1 MATVSGYCEFSC
13 WEGFWSRSAGLEEGD
28 DSVERGYGG
37 RCKEE
42 KKNASETKFE

>member
-28 DSVERGYGG
+28 DRLDIEGDA
-37 RCKEE
+37 KE
-42 KKNASETKFE
+42 KKNRLGNKI